1 MGFSHICLSITYLS
15 SGGPHL
21 QSRDGGD
28 AQLGEGVLLQ
38 LLQSEDGGHG
48 HATGHY
54 HIGSYTAREEI
65 MGRDYQCS
73 LSCL

>member
-1 MGFSHICLSITYLS
+1 MIPTYLS

-21 QSRDGGD
+21 QSGDGGD

-54 HIGSYTAREEI
+54 HIGSYMYIDREKIIE
-65 MGRDYQCS
+65 DSS